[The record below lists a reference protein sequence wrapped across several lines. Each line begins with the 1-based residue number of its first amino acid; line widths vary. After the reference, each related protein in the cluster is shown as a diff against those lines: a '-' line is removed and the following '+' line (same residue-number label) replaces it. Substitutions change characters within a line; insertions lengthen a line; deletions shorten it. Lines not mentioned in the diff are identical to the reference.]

1 MKKLYLIGAL
11 AVGLLLSGSAGAYAG
26 LLSRKP
32 PLPKGLPKKWDKK
45 IPIPPG
51 AVVTAVKPPSGIIQ
65 TVDFRVPGEFDGL
78 INFYNSELTKA
89 GFQLGPHVEVP
100 ARKAYNLNF
109 SKASVQNTVS
119 IYPDSTDPSQFT
131 VRILYEVP
139 NRHRHLLKLLLERWH
154 VWPRFWRS
162 DKPPAAPAPAGNP
175 AAAATPAAS

>member
-11 AVGLLLSGSAGAYAG
+11 AVGLLLSGSGGSYAG
-26 LLSRKP
+26 ILSGK
-32 PLPKGLPKKWDKK
+32 PLPAGLPKKWDKK

-51 AVVTAVKPPSGIIQ
+51 AVVTLVKPPSGIIQ

-89 GFQLGPHVEVP
+89 GFDLGPHVEV
-100 ARKAYNLNF
+100 ASRKAYNLNF

-119 IYPDSTDPSQFT
+119 IYPDRTDPSKFT

-139 NRHRHLLKLLLERWH
+139 NRRRHLLKLLFERWH
-154 VWPRFWRS
+154 VWPRFWRG
-162 DKPPAAPAPAGNP
+162 DKPPAAAAPAANP
-175 AAAATPAAS
+175 AAAPTPAAD